1 MEFQVLMK
9 NFYYILLF
17 GFITVSCQKKI
28 EFDLPEVEQTLVLEA
43 TVENGF
49 PPKVILTRSQGYFDV
64 FNITSASLVNIFI
77 TDAQVKISDGIN
89 EFDLDFDNNIS
100 VNGFSVPGYSTSDSN
115 IIGEYGKNYTLNVY
129 HKGDILTA
137 KAQIPYPV
145 QMDSVWFDPY
155 IAFDDTLGWIKCNFK
170 DPDTVGNCYRW
181 FSKRINSFT
190 YNYEAPFDN
199 VLGEV
204 KDKRFLPPI
213 GSTTDDKLFNG
224 LKFDFVLPRGVNG
237 VVEGPDDSGVEGSFF
252 SRGDTVV
259 VKSST
264 TTYPIYLYVRAMEN
278 AAASNGS
285 IFSSSG
291 NLPYNV
297 EGDGIGVFYGY
308 GSSYDTLICE

>member
-1 MEFQVLMK
+1 MK
-9 NFYYILLF
+9 KFYYILLF

-49 PPKVILTRSQGYFDV
+49 APKVILTRSQGYFDV
-64 FNITSASLVNIFI
+64 FDTMSLINMFI
-77 TDAQVKISDGIN
+77 TDAQVKLSDGIN
-89 EFDLDFDNNIS
+89 EFDLDFGLIAT
-100 VNGFSVPGYSTSDSN
+100 NGLPLPGYTTSNPDV
-115 IIGEYGKNYTLNVY
+115 IGQFGKNYTLNVY
-129 HKGDILTA
+129 HQGDTLTA

-181 FSKRINSFT
+181 FSKRINSYT